1 MDKTKRKILST
12 SRVLFN
18 KKGFGNVTIRMIAL
32 QLKMSSGNLNYHFK
46 RRDDILEALYFEMV
60 EVFDN
65 RVKQLGASEIT
76 LEMVKG
82 DVTSSLTRMIEYRF
96 FWTDLYNLL
105 RLNERIKIHFENI
118 YQRRYEGY
126 KLLFELLQKKNVL
139 KDFQFKKESRF
150 LIERMIGYSNTWLYN
165 SFVYDLKINEDYI
178 ESQADNLL
186 GMLYPYLTDSGRS
199 QYQTLFPK
207 YFE

>member
-1 MDKTKRKILST
+1 M
-12 SRVLFN
+12 
-18 KKGFGNVTIRMIAL
+18 
-32 QLKMSSGNLNYHFK
+32 
-46 RRDDILEALYFEMV
+46 EALYFEMV